1 MPGPDAKLIVIIDDH
16 EDVRDSLR
24 DLIESAGF
32 EAQCFGSAIKFFD
45 SDAHFEAAGLI
56 VDIRMP
62 NMSGLEL
69 QARLKREE
77 RHVPIIFIT
86 AFQDEVSQT
95 QAMRD
100 GAVGF
105 LVKPFDHRV
114 LLKILRAAIR

>member
-1 MPGPDAKLIVIIDDH
+1 MGKLIAIIDDN
-16 EDVRDSLR
+16 ELIQDSLR

-32 EAQCFGSAIKFFD
+32 EAQCFGSAKSFLDFD
-45 SDAHFEAAGLI
+45 SHHEIAGLI
-56 VDIRMP
+56 IDIRMP

-69 QARLKREE
+69 QARLKKEE

-86 AFQDEVSQT
+86 AFEDEVSQT